1 MTLSAFIIIID
12 ELRVISRGPNN
23 WIPDH
28 TFKKESYLSIILS
41 YICLLIKKYKTMFIM
56 SFTIEKIY
64 EKVKLFCRSH
74 LLIKCSFDFVV
85 FLNQQ

>member
-1 MTLSAFIIIID
+1 
-12 ELRVISRGPNN
+12 
-23 WIPDH
+23 
-28 TFKKESYLSIILS
+28 
-41 YICLLIKKYKTMFIM
+41 MFIM